1 MNCKTIVV
9 NQRAGGAPG
18 VTFAIA
24 LGLGA
29 SLFWGTADFVGGMQS
44 RRLPALAVALWSQLA
59 GGLLV
64 LVAVLAQGQA
74 PALRTL
80 AFGAIAG
87 ALGGSALLA
96 FYRALA
102 EGAMSVVAPIS
113 ACAGVLPAAAAFV
126 RGTPPTGLETAGIAA
141 ALAGIVLVSRT
152 STADQHPGG
161 RPGVVVA
168 LALYAAFGIG
178 LYLVLVHAASQGPTG
193 SPLWAVTAGR
203 AGSLVVLLAI
213 ACGRGRARPPWPGRR
228 LPLLVLVGVLDTAAN
243 LLFADASTRGN
254 LGVVGALSSLYP
266 VVTVV
271 LARLVLA
278 ERLSW
283 SQSAG
288 VIMALLGVGLLATG

>member
-1 MNCKTIVV
+1 
-9 NQRAGGAPG
+9 
-18 VTFAIA
+18 VTFAIT

-29 SLFWGTADFVGGMQS
+29 SLFWGTADFFGGMQS
-44 RRLPALAVALWSQLA
+44 RRLPPLAVALWSQLA

-64 LVAVLAQGQA
+64 LAAVLAQGRA
-74 PALRTL
+74 PSLRTL

-87 ALGGSALLA
+87 GFGGSALLA
-96 FYRALA
+96 FYRALG

-113 ACAGVLPAAAAFV
+113 ACAGVLPVVAAFA
-126 RGTPPTGLETAGIAA
+126 RGTPPSGLETAGIAA

-152 STADQHPGG
+152 TNADQHPGG

-168 LALYAAFGIG
+168 LALYAALGIG
-178 LYLVLVHAASQGPTG
+178 LYLVLVHAASEGPAG

-203 AGSLVVLLAI
+203 AGSLAVLLAI
-213 ACGRGRARPPWPGRR
+213 ACARGRSRPPWPGLR
-228 LPLLVLVGVLDTAAN
+228 LPLLVLVGVLDTSAN
-243 LLFADASTRGN
+243 LLFASASTRGN
-254 LGVVGALSSLYP
+254 LGVVGVLSSLYP

-271 LARLVLA
+271 LARLILA

-288 VIMALLGVGLLATG
+288 VVMALLGVGLLATG